1 MKPRRRIIDQ
11 FWTIFLLLTV
21 GCSTF
26 APQPTATA
34 TNTPLPPTA
43 TKRPTSTPRPTATPN
58 VAATQQYEAF
68 YSMLQ
73 DFAEK
78 GYVATTD
85 GETQTF
91 KPFKEEWAQR
101 NWYQWWPETTVDSD
115 FVFSG
120 HFKWAT
126 AGSTSEDSGCGI
138 IFGIQENDDHYAVF
152 LDKSRILFL
161 MARGTYAYNVGKT
174 RGSGRVTYTPPAE
187 ADFVV
192 AVKGQTAYVS
202 VDGDVTEYTLSKDQT
217 TRGDFG
223 LTLLSGTNKDYGTRC
238 EITDMILWT
247 AK

>member
-1 MKPRRRIIDQ
+1 VKPRRGNLIL
-11 FWTIFLLLTV
+11 FMSVVLLLSLA
-21 GCSTF
+21 CSTF
-26 APQPTATA
+26 AAQPTATPSH
-34 TNTPLPPTA
+34 TPAPPTA
-43 TKRPTSTPRPTATPN
+43 TKRTTSTPRPTATPN
-58 VAATQQYEAF
+58 VAATQQFESF

-73 DFAEK
+73 GFEEK
-78 GYVATTD
+78 GYVTTTE
-85 GETQTF
+85 GETETF

-101 NWYQWWPETTVDSD
+101 NWYQWWPESTVESD

-120 HFKWAT
+120 HFKWST
-126 AGSTSEDSGCGI
+126 AGTTSEDSGCGI

-161 MARGTYAYNVGKT
+161 MARGAYAYNVGKT

-192 AVKGQTAYVS
+192 AVKGQSAYVS
-202 VDGDVTEYTLSKDQT
+202 VDGDVTEYTLSQDQT

-223 LTLLSGTNKDYGTRC
+223 LSLLSGTNKDYGTRC

-247 AK
+247 AE